1 MNNQESNLENSVDF
15 ESNDQEF
22 DNQDVDNQDVDNQEF
37 ENLQQ
42 LSSRRPS
49 IQIDVDPTI
58 MHVKSTPQNN
68 HDSDHHDSDHHDSD
82 HHDSDHHDPEIE
94 LTNRSN
100 MSNRSEDITLNFN
113 QHDHEKITIPS
124 VYVHDRLHELNNVV
138 RENRRNRFSKTIKK
152 YIFLLLQFYVLFFI
166 GVYISY
172 YLMIWLSESTGPIYI
187 PFIKT
192 ICGCN
197 NTNNISQYSGSH
209 SDGSGSHSDGSG
221 SHSDGSGSTQIQIKY
236 IPISGRII
244 DEIVSNMTNIID
256 IKFNTTGFEFLNTSS
271 KIITNMVIN
280 TLETLQIDKLNIR
293 TAIIDNIIANNISV
307 QNITSELI
315 NTLDVYGINLFSTSL
330 YGTTLNKCT
339 VGQCL

>member
-1 MNNQESNLENSVDF
+1 MNNQESNLENKKQEF
-15 ESNDQEF
+15 ESND
-22 DNQDVDNQDVDNQEF
+22 QDVDNQEF

-42 LSSRRPS
+42 LSSRRQS

-58 MHVKSTPQNN
+58 MHVKTTPRNN
-68 HDSDHHDSDHHDSD
+68 HDSD

-100 MSNRSEDITLNFN
+100 MSNRSEDMTLNFN

-124 VYVHDRLHELNNVV
+124 IYVHDRLHELNNVV

-172 YLMIWLSESTGPIYI
+172 YLMIWLSESTGPIDI

-197 NTNNISQYSGSH
+197 NTNNISQYSV
-209 SDGSGSHSDGSG
+209 SDKSYSFDGSG

-236 IPISGRII
+236 IPISGQII

-293 TAIIDNIIANNISV
+293 TAIIDNIISNNISV